1 MSSAAARVPYLS
13 PLRCGAFAVVSA
25 AALTLILSLGAAPT
39 GSGLTEGMVAPTTIK
54 APVPVP
60 PFKSQVLTKERQD
73 LAAAAVLDVLIFD
86 PGVFE
91 RQQQRSDALYA
102 HLESVRLAAQ
112 RGVQPPPLPS
122 EYNLSSQAVAN
133 IVALSPGEWE
143 RVQAET
149 TRLLATT
156 RDDRISPDQLPSA
169 RAQLRQNVNRTFTT
183 NETAVVTELVYALLA
198 ANLVPDRTATDRLRQ
213 AAVDAVPTVYLNLAR
228 GETIVPDGQY
238 ITALSLEKLRA
249 AGLLNPT
256 FGWERLAGDAL
267 LALLGT
273 GVLALYLLVA
283 KPEPLRDLR
292 GLLLL
297 GLVVAGT
304 VAAAKFALP
313 GRPVWAVAFPLA
325 ASAMLL
331 TGMLHLATAL
341 PAIALLALLTT
352 YAADFSQG
360 TPTAVTL
367 TPVDTLSKLA
377 LYLTTG
383 SVAAL
388 VVWRAQHIA
397 QYFVAG
403 AASAVAGLLVVL
415 AFWLLGPQGDIA
427 ELPWL
432 ALAALGSGVL
442 SAALALGFFIML
454 GTVLGLT
461 TRIQLHE
468 LAQADHPLLKQLL
481 QEAPGTY
488 YHSLLVGNLAEQ
500 ACEAIGA
507 DALLARVGAYYH
519 DVGKIRNPGFF
530 IENQRRGE
538 NIHDRLDPLTSAS
551 VVIAHVRDGL
561 GMARQARLPRR
572 LHDFIEEHHGNRLA
586 VAFYN
591 KATHLN
597 AKVNPEMFRYPGPP
611 PRSRETA
618 VVMLADSLEAISRS
632 GGGQTPPELEAL
644 VDRVIAERTAEG
656 QLVDC
661 ELTLGDVERIRAVFK
676 SALTGIYHPRVQYPT
691 PAGLD
696 LSPVE
701 AARRLAVVGDQ
712 QPGDFC

>member
-1 MSSAAARVPYLS
+1 
-13 PLRCGAFAVVSA
+13 
-25 AALTLILSLGAAPT
+25 
-39 GSGLTEGMVAPTTIK
+39 
-54 APVPVP
+54 
-60 PFKSQVLTKERQD
+60 
-73 LAAAAVLDVLIFD
+73 
-86 PGVFE
+86 
-91 RQQQRSDALYA
+91 
-102 HLESVRLAAQ
+102 
-112 RGVQPPPLPS
+112 
-122 EYNLSSQAVAN
+122 
-133 IVALSPGEWE
+133 
-143 RVQAET
+143 
-149 TRLLATT
+149 
-156 RDDRISPDQLPSA
+156 
-169 RAQLRQNVNRTFTT
+169 
-183 NETAVVTELVYALLA
+183 
-198 ANLVPDRTATDRLRQ
+198 
-213 AAVDAVPTVYLNLAR
+213 VYLNLAR

-249 AGLLNPT
+249 AGLLNPA

-267 LALLGT
+267 LALLGA

-283 KPEPLRDLR
+283 KPEPMRDLR

-297 GLVVAGT
+297 GLVVVGT

-331 TGMLHLATAL
+331 TAMLHLSTAL
-341 PAIALLALLTT
+341 PATALLALLTT

-388 VVWRAQHIA
+388 VVWRAQRIA

-403 AASAVAGLLVVL
+403 GASAAAGLLVVL
-415 AFWLLGPQGDIA
+415 AFWLLAPQRDVT

-432 ALAALGSGVL
+432 GLAALGSGVL

-454 GTVLGLT
+454 GAVLGLT
-461 TRIQLHE
+461 TRVQLHE

-561 GMARQARLPRR
+561 GMARGARLPRR

-676 SALTGIYHPRVQYPT
+676 TALTGIYHPRVQYPT

-696 LSPVE
+696 VNPAE